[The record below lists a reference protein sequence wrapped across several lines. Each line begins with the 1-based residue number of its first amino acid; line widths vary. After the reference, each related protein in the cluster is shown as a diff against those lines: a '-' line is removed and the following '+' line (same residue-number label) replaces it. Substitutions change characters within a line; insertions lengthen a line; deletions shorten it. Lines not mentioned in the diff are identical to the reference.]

1 MMKIKSKKIKSMKFD
16 RKLREV
22 RFSAGQQQKFEE
34 ELMENIQK
42 SNKIKGI
49 LRKLDNK
56 YNQFILDIKEL
67 SNEQFQL
74 NKSFIKTRLDYFK
87 KRMDRF
93 RTISEQLKKERRSRA
108 INKQEEFTIEVA
120 SEMSKLFTYQQV
132 IEASSSTG
140 KRGIELYGYLEIN
153 YPDKWEELLKSGI
166 FDKMAYFSQK
176 NFRPEVLK
184 VMSLI
189 DIKNYVQSP
198 VLFSEEIRLKSVPD
212 RPFKRA
218 VFYAEKPLREYVK
231 WINNYIL
238 YIDGYKTKVVLGKV
252 NLILLGWALP
262 DFPQILISYS
272 PSQNKAIFEAQIRSE
287 DLKED
292 TLDLLKKIVFY
303 YRKEN
308 KHNEMKLIEALIER
322 DRFEKR
328 WSNLLDS
335 IEYEKN
341 DDPQQ
346 ITKQPKVIYST
357 NPMFYI
363 VLTIMGAVLILLI
376 IFLFLK

>member
-1 MMKIKSKKIKSMKFD
+1 MKFD

-87 KRMDRF
+87 KRMDKF

>member
-1 MMKIKSKKIKSMKFD
+1 MK
-16 RKLREV
+16 
-22 RFSAGQQQKFEE
+22 Q
-34 ELMENIQK
+34 
-42 SNKIKGI
+42 
-49 LRKLDNK
+49 
-56 YNQFILDIKEL
+56 
-67 SNEQFQL
+67 
-74 NKSFIKTRLDYFK
+74 
-87 KRMDRF
+87 
-93 RTISEQLKKERRSRA
+93 
-108 INKQEEFTIEVA
+108 
-120 SEMSKLFTYQQV
+120 
-132 IEASSSTG
+132 ASSSTG
-140 KRGIELYGYLEIN
+140 KRGIEIYGYLEIN